1 MSLFILI
8 LIITIIHTTTTT
20 YTNYYSYYYFSPLD
34 MESWLK
40 LFIPDTYKLVC
51 RALGCS
57 ETSTIAQIEAEIA
70 ITLQTERN
78 TREKQHHPH
87 TNYHH
92 SSHINSHIHPNS
104 GRGSDEML
112 DSSRYSVSSKY
123 TAVLVLLNWYLVQI
137 YYITYILLYLT
148 YILLLL

>member
-78 TREKQHHPH
+78 TREKQYHPH

-92 SSHINSHIHPNS
+92 TSHINSHIHPNS
-104 GRGSDEML
+104 GRGNGSSMMHHSDEIL

-123 TAVLVLLNWYLVQI
+123 TVVSVLLNWYLVQI
-137 YYITYILLYLT
+137 YYI
-148 YILLLL
+148 